1 MEEDQEQ
8 MDLDISAVT
17 QIEYMWKTGIVPDV
31 SRILN
36 SYESFRHA
44 FAKCQLVREDAFRV
58 KLLRA
63 LFREGKMDIQHE
75 IVLKILNE
83 RAEQER
89 LKAEGRFKY
98 TCADLEMSNSEK
110 AVVLVEEVGE
120 VCRAVLE
127 SNGLVH
133 DGRKV

>member
-1 MEEDQEQ
+1 
-8 MDLDISAVT
+8 
-17 QIEYMWKTGIVPDV
+17 
-31 SRILN
+31 
-36 SYESFRHA
+36 
-44 FAKCQLVREDAFRV
+44 
-58 KLLRA
+58 
-63 LFREGKMDIQHE
+63 
-75 IVLKILNE
+75 LKILNE

-133 DGRKV
+133 DGRKVGNYAQLQKELIQVAAVAVAWLEALKKSNVS